1 MNYRGLENNI
11 EVMKYRFNRNF
22 NLIGS
27 EEFLKDLF
35 NDRHVITSFGPLRG
49 LGVGQCTGVNFTH
62 MNCNVINMSFYDLI
76 QENNIVHTDST
87 IRANYEEYVEGI

>member
-49 LGVGQCTGVNFTH
+49 LGVGQCTGINFTH
-62 MNCNVINMSFYDLI
+62 MNCNVLNMSFFDVF
-76 QENNIVHTDST
+76 QENNIVHADGS